1 MKHVFSSVVLALSTA
16 ALPLACHAT
25 ALDAPLACNESGHQF
40 IADLAQQQL
49 IELLSTRIGVGS
61 HADAG

>member
-1 MKHVFSSVVLALSTA
+1 MKHVFLSALLALSAA
-16 ALPLACHAT
+16 ALPLACDAT

-49 IELLSTRIGVGS
+49 KGIRSTRSGPRK
-61 HADAG
+61 APT